1 MMKYACK
8 DLGLNC
14 SYVAIGANKEEVLK
28 KAIRHGG
35 TAHGDMM
42 KKLSREE
49 LVKFSK
55 QLEVV
60 IKRV

>member
-14 SYVAIGANKEEVLK
+14 SYVAIAANKEEVLK
-28 KAIRHGG
+28 RAIRHGG

-42 KKLSREE
+42 KKLSREQLE
-49 LVKFSK
+49 KFS
-55 QLEVV
+55 QRLETV
-60 IKRV
+60 IKKA